1 MEKSDKI
8 FPPKADQPLAE
19 KPKDDSKNEKKTE
32 KDELENR
39 ESIKEILKKSDF
51 YDSLNEDECEKLIDR
66 IVEYHRNR
74 EK

>member
-1 MEKSDKI
+1 MNNSEILK
-8 FPPKADQPLAE
+8 L
-19 KPKDDSKNEKKTE
+19 KDDSKNEKKTE